1 MLKQKSTLPGNFILF
16 GGVLNQA
23 YLELTMNWLCNIY
36 GLPKIKKIGKNN
48 KKRLI
53 NLNEG
58 NIELLNVTL
67 FVGLDSGKICSQIIK
82 KQKALDE
89 PLSWGR
95 LRYVQI
101 LNARAQLLSKL
112 GEESIPFVLAES
124 DAIWLRN
131 PFEELFPNLN
141 SLDDV
146 DLVLP
151 LNSQSG
157 TIKGQRFAF
166 DPMFAFATNATILA
180 LQRMNKLLNGE
191 NSSISLMDQDVLN
204 QLCFSQYSGLVCR
217 DFDRSDIADGA
228 WLKLSETERL
238 RAAKK
243 FGHWPYIV
251 NNNFYVGVH
260 NKMAR

>member
-1 MLKQKSTLPGNFILF
+1 MSDGLLYIGATKEKFKKLNKENHNVEYKIREMPTNNLKKPIKPLPISQSF
-16 GGVLNQA
+16 LNHA
-23 YLELTMNWLCNIY
+23 
-36 GLPKIKKIGKNN
+36 
-48 KKRLI
+48 
-53 NLNEG
+53 
-58 NIELLNVTL
+58 
-67 FVGLDSGKICSQIIK
+67 QIDVEE
-82 KQKALDE
+82 QKALDE

-101 LNARAQLLSKL
+101 LNARAQLLAKL
-112 GEESIPFVLAES
+112 GEESIPFVLTES

-131 PFEELFPNLN
+131 PFDELFPNLN
-141 SLDDV
+141 LLDDV

-157 TIKGQRFAF
+157 QIKGQRFAF
-166 DPMFAFATNATILA
+166 NPMFAFETNATRLA

-191 NSSISLMDQDVLN
+191 NSSNYLMDQDVLN
-204 QLCFSQYSGLVCR
+204 QLCSSQYSGLVCR

-243 FGHWPYIV
+243 VGHWPYIV

>member
-1 MLKQKSTLPGNFILF
+1 M
-16 GGVLNQA
+16 
-23 YLELTMNWLCNIY
+23 
-36 GLPKIKKIGKNN
+36 
-48 KKRLI
+48 
-53 NLNEG
+53 
-58 NIELLNVTL
+58 
-67 FVGLDSGKICSQIIK
+67 
-82 KQKALDE
+82 
-89 PLSWGR
+89 
-95 LRYVQI
+95 
-101 LNARAQLLSKL
+101 
-112 GEESIPFVLAES
+112 ESIPFVLAES

-141 SLDDV
+141 SFDDV

-157 TIKGQRFAF
+157 AIKGQRFAF
-166 DPMFAFATNATILA
+166 NPMFAFATNATRLA

-191 NSSISLMDQDVLN
+191 NSSTSLMDQDVLN
-204 QLCFSQYSGLVCR
+204 ELCSSQYSGLVCR

-243 FGHWPYIV
+243 VGHWPYIV

-260 NKMAR
+260 NKMARQAINGLWFLTAKQKLCSLSKARRVLKKYEKV